1 MRGHHVPRE
10 RQFLRVAHVRLATIS
25 DAVSTIPGG
34 RLGTRQQRVPYRI
47 PNVDSPTRTFS
58 RNRLP

>member
-1 MRGHHVPRE
+1 MRGHHVPRA

-34 RLGTRQQRVPYRI
+34 RLGTQTAARAVPNPECRF
-47 PNVDSPTRTFS
+47 PNP
-58 RNRLP
+58 NLQPQ